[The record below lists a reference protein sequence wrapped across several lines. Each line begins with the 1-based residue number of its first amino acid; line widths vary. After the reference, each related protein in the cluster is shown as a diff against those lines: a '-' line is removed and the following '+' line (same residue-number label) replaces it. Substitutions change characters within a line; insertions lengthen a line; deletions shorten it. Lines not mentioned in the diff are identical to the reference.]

1 MRFSFTWLELLLV
14 TSVAAIFLALAQRL
28 LLHSSPPL
36 TNEDTTSTNQRQL
49 DCFLLML
56 KTELIQAGY
65 ALGDDAE
72 PVQVSSDEVVLLAD
86 LNRNGDLNDTRERIS
101 YRFRSADKKLQ
112 RRSGSGS
119 YQTLVEEVGAISF
132 ALGPGHDLPM
142 SPPCLG

>member
-28 LLHSSPPL
+28 LLYSSPPL

-72 PVQVSSDEVVLLAD
+72 PIQVSSDEVVLLAD
-86 LNRNGDLNDTRERIS
+86 LNRDGDLNDT
-101 YRFRSADKKLQ
+101 
-112 RRSGSGS
+112 
-119 YQTLVEEVGAISF
+119 
-132 ALGPGHDLPM
+132 
-142 SPPCLG
+142 